1 VGPIIPGM
9 KRVVCENCG
18 RDCGL
23 GTTGVIVHLCDDC
36 AERFVH
42 RSRSR
47 NKRAGTG
54 KKKEIMRILA
64 EEGINGPVDKGPAGK
79 LAAKIHEEKGWVVP
93 AETIQRYARA
103 LPKAK
108 TD

>member
-1 VGPIIPGM
+1 MGPVIPGM
-9 KRVVCENCG
+9 KRVVCTNCG
-18 RDCGL
+18 RDGSL
-23 GTTGVIVHLCDDC
+23 GTPDTSFLCDNC